1 MSLEEWRSCVWK
13 WWKLS
18 PVGKIP
24 RWKFQYHQIQRTRIH
39 IKILRKRLDQVF
51 KSAFSQKFF
60 DYMSRS
66 KRCSPKF
73 LKCFIN
79 SGFVFTIPIYF
90 HIIASNYI
98 KIYMNI
104 YTFYFHDF
112 LTWNKNLILK
122 TWLNKKNIF
131 TKKAL
136 QHREAI
142 ESITK
147 YFKSGQITQLRTK
160 ITFKHRSKRVKL
172 TNITLITKDRFEAL

>member
-90 HIIASNYI
+90 HIITSNNINIYIWIFIHFISTISLPEI
-98 KIYMNI
+98 KIWYWKHGWIRRTYLQKRPFNI
-104 YTFYFHDF
+104 GRP
-112 LTWNKNLILK
+112 LNLLQ
-122 TWLNKKNIF
+122 NI
-131 TKKAL
+131 
-136 QHREAI
+136 
-142 ESITK
+142 
-147 YFKSGQITQLRTK
+147 
-160 ITFKHRSKRVKL
+160 SKVGK
-172 TNITLITKDRFEAL
+172 